1 MSNTQIIGNNFDYV
15 ISGADFNK
23 EHDKIQFYKFL
34 PNDLM
39 FYNYQYELGLNSNE
53 LSFDSTGS
61 YIKGGLY
68 FCDKSKCHL
77 FWKSYGTKLALITIP
92 NDATVY
98 VEKDKFKSN
107 KIIITDILDFTDVP
121 DDFWLIIFNHSCI
134 AFEYIKNQTEE
145 LCVLAINKNPW
156 LIASVHDQFLTEELC
171 KLAVNISGI
180 VLQLIKNQTK
190 DICTLAVKQHGMA
203 LKYVQNQFLTK
214 DICFLAVKQDIRSLQ
229 YVNTSPV
236 LTAEIIDDVSKYA
249 VSEDGYALQ
258 YVDKQTE
265 EICILAVNQNTNA
278 AQYVNPEFV
287 ASLLPKKLH

>member
-145 LCVLAINKNPW
+145 LCVLAVQRNGLLLRYVKEQTKEI
-156 LIASVHDQFLTEELC
+156 C
-171 KLAVNISGI
+171 KLAI
-180 VLQLIKNQTK
+180 LQN
-190 DICTLAVKQHGMA
+190 
-203 LKYVQNQFLTK
+203 Y
-214 DICFLAVKQDIRSLQ
+214 R
-229 YVNTSPV
+229 
-236 LTAEIIDDVSKYA
+236 
-249 VSEDGYALQ
+249 ALQ
-258 YVDKQTE
+258 YVKNPTDDMYDTTVYDDNSDN
-265 EICILAVNQNTNA
+265 ICELDI
-278 AQYVNPEFV
+278 
-287 ASLLPKKLH
+287 